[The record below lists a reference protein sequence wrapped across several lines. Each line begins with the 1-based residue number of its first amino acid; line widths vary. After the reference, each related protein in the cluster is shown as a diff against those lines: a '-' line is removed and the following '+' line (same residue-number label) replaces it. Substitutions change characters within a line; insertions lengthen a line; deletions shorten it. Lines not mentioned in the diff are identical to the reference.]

1 MRRPPLLAF
10 TCRDGALMDNFPLRP
25 KRAVWTSLRYWLRA
39 RMPAII
45 GDGASTLVSK
55 VVSQLVQLLIF
66 LVAARVLESAEFGL
80 YAFSSAIVVMLV
92 VISEGG
98 WGEFVMKAECT
109 DLELDQI
116 GTLSIVA
123 GVLVTIVG
131 LLAAAIAWLLFGRQ
145 HEALLLVLFSCWFLP
160 SSLYAVYDGLLVARG
175 LLRKQAAIRIASEIA
190 GLCVTMLGLWLGW
203 NVFSLAAGRL
213 ISQLVCLAGSAAVLA
228 WRPKLHLTWP
238 FAREVLEFSSHIL
251 SNRLI
256 LFLRSYSGTLAIGS
270 FLGLAE
276 AGYYRVAE
284 RIVAA
289 FSELIG
295 EPARMLAWTLFR
307 RAAIVIG
314 VDGRQVRDA
323 GPSATIFMTVLMAI
337 STPIY
342 LGLSLISSELIDI
355 VLGEKWAPAA
365 ILVAILS
372 LKQILL
378 MPGYVTEALLSL
390 SDNIRRMPPTLL
402 LNAVVSVSLILL
414 LAPFGVVAA
423 AWGQCLAS
431 LISFLTSMHLQKN
444 YGGLRWG
451 RVLRKSG
458 YLAVAVALMASA
470 VYGLGYF
477 AGSLSMQ
484 RVLTVLLQ
492 VISGGAIY
500 VCTLLALE
508 KMSGGAVSILS
519 GRR

>member
-1 MRRPPLLAF
+1 MGGFSFRSKNAGS
-10 TCRDGALMDNFPLRP
+10 TGLRH
-25 KRAVWTSLRYWLRA
+25 WLRS
-39 RMPAII
+39 RLPSVV

-55 VVSQLVQLLIF
+55 IVSQIVQLLIF

-92 VISEGG
+92 VVAEGG

-109 DLELDQI
+109 DRELDQI
-116 GTLSIVA
+116 GTISIIA
-123 GVLVTIVG
+123 GMLVTAVG
-131 LLAAAIAWLLFGRQ
+131 LLAAAIAWLFFHRS

-175 LLRKQAAIRIASEIA
+175 LLRKQALIRMASEIA
-190 GLCVTMLGLWLGW
+190 GLCMTMLGLWLGW

-213 ISQLVCLAGSAAVLA
+213 VSQLVCLGGSVAVLA
-228 WRPKLHLTWP
+228 WRPRLHLSWP
-238 FAREVLEFSSHIL
+238 FAREILEFSSHIL

-307 RAAIVIG
+307 RAAIVTG
-314 VDGRQVRDA
+314 LDGRPVRDA
-323 GPSATIFMTVLMAI
+323 GPSATAFMTVLMAI

-342 LGLSLISSELIDI
+342 FGLSLISSDLIDI

-372 LKQILL
+372 MKQVLL

-390 SDNIRRMPPTLL
+390 SGNIRRMPPTLL
-402 LNAVVSVSLILL
+402 LNALVSVSLILL

-423 AWGQCLAS
+423 AWGQCAAS
-431 LISFLTSMHLQKN
+431 LISFVTSMHLQKS

-451 RVLRKSG
+451 KVMRKSR
-458 YLAVAVALMASA
+458 YVAVAVVLMAIA
-470 VYGLGYF
+470 VYGLGHF
-477 AGSLSMQ
+477 AGSLSIQ
-484 RVLTVLLQ
+484 RLVTVLLQ
-492 VISGGAIY
+492 VIAGGAIY
-500 VCTLLALE
+500 VCSLLALE
-508 KMSGGAVSILS
+508 KMSRGAASILPI
-519 GRR
+519 GR

>member
-1 MRRPPLLAF
+1 
-10 TCRDGALMDNFPLRP
+10 MDSLSPRP
-25 KRAVWTSLRYWLRA
+25 KGVGWASLKHWLRS
-39 RMPAII
+39 RTPAVI

-55 VVSQLVQLLIF
+55 IVSQAVQLLIF
-66 LVAARVLESAEFGL
+66 LVAARALESAEFGL

-92 VISEGG
+92 VIAEGG

-109 DLELDQI
+109 DRELDQI
-116 GTLSIVA
+116 GTISILA
-123 GVLVTIVG
+123 GVLVTIIG
-131 LLAAAIAWLLFGRQ
+131 AFSAAIAWFLFHRP
-145 HEALLLVLFSCWFLP
+145 HEALLLALFSCWFLP
-160 SSLYAVYDGLLVARG
+160 ASLYAVYEGLLIARG
-175 LLRKQAAIRIASEIA
+175 LLRKQSIIRIASEIA

-213 ISQLVCLAGSAAVLA
+213 VSQLVCLAGSAAVLG
-228 WRPKLHLTWP
+228 WCPRLHLTWP
-238 FAREVLEFSSHIL
+238 FAREVLGFSGHIL

-270 FLGLAE
+270 FLGLTE
-276 AGYYRVAE
+276 AGYFRVAE

-307 RAAIVIG
+307 RSALGIG
-314 VDGRQVRDA
+314 SDGRQARDI
-323 GPSATIFMTVLMAI
+323 GPSATVFMMVLMAI
-337 STPIY
+337 STPVY
-342 LGLSLISSELIDI
+342 LGLSLISSDLIDI

-372 LKQILL
+372 VKQVLL

-390 SDNIRRMPPTLL
+390 SGNIRRMPPALL
-402 LNAVVSVSLILL
+402 FNAVVSVALVLA

-423 AWGQCLAS
+423 AWGQCVAS
-431 LISFLTSMHLQKN
+431 LVAFLTSMRLQKC
-444 YGGLRWG
+444 YGGLGWAEIM
-451 RVLRKSG
+451 RKSG
-458 YLAVAVALMASA
+458 YVAIAVALMAAA
-470 VYGLGYF
+470 VTALGYF

-492 VISGGAIY
+492 VVSGGAIY
-500 VCTLLALE
+500 VCTLLVL
-508 KMSGGAVSILS
+508 KKVGGGTATIP
-519 GRR
+519 

>member
-1 MRRPPLLAF
+1 
-10 TCRDGALMDNFPLRP
+10 MDSVPVHHKHVVPTSGLRH
-25 KRAVWTSLRYWLRA
+25 WLRS
-39 RMPAII
+39 RMPSIV

-55 VVSQLVQLLIF
+55 IVSQVVQLVIF
-66 LVAARVLESAEFGL
+66 LVAARMLESTEFGL

-92 VISEGG
+92 VIAEGG

-109 DLELDQI
+109 DRELDQI
-116 GTLSIVA
+116 GTIAFIA

-131 LLAAAIAWLLFGRQ
+131 LLAAAIAWRPFSRP
-145 HEALLLVLFSCWFLP
+145 HEALLLLLFSCWFLP

-175 LLRKQAAIRIASEIA
+175 LLRKQAVIRMASEVA
-190 GLCVTMLGLWLGW
+190 GLCVTVLGLWLGW

-213 ISQLVCLAGSAAVLA
+213 VSQLVCLVGSAAVLA
-228 WRPKLHLTWP
+228 WHPRPYLTWP
-238 FAREVLEFSSHIL
+238 FAREILEFSSHIL

-307 RAAIVIG
+307 RAAQVIG
-314 VDGRQVRDA
+314 SDGRQVRDA
-323 GPSATIFMTVLMAI
+323 GPVLMAI

-342 LGLSLISSELIDI
+342 LGLSLISSDLIGI

-365 ILVAILS
+365 VLVTILS
-372 LKQILL
+372 MKQVLL

-390 SDNIRRMPPTLL
+390 SGNIRRMPPTLL

-423 AWGQCLAS
+423 ACGQCLAA
-431 LISFLTSMHLQKN
+431 LISFVTSMHLQRN
-444 YGGLRWG
+444 YGGLRWE

-458 YLAVAVALMASA
+458 YLAIAIALMASA

-477 AGSLSMQ
+477 AGSLSIQ
-484 RVLTVLLQ
+484 RVLILVLQ
-492 VISGGAIY
+492 VVSGGAIY

-508 KMSGGAVSILS
+508 KVSASAASILS
-519 GRR
+519 GRP

>member
-1 MRRPPLLAF
+1 MSNLSFSPKNAGRSGLRSWLL
-10 TCRDGALMDNFPLRP
+10 
-25 KRAVWTSLRYWLRA
+25 A
-39 RMPAII
+39 RMPSII

-55 VVSQLVQLLIF
+55 IVSQVVQLLIF
-66 LVAARVLESAEFGL
+66 LVAARMLESAEFGL

-92 VISEGG
+92 VIAEGG

-109 DLELDQI
+109 ERELDQV
-116 GTLSIVA
+116 GTISIIA
-123 GVLVTIVG
+123 GLMVT
-131 LLAAAIAWLLFGRQ
+131 LLGSLCAMTAWVFFNRP
-145 HEALLLVLFSCWFLP
+145 HEALLLALFSCWFLP

-203 NVFSLAAGRL
+203 NVFSLVAGRL
-213 ISQLVCLAGSAAVLA
+213 VSQLVCLGGSVVVLS
-228 WRPKLHLTWP
+228 WYPRPYLTWP
-238 FAREVLEFSSHIL
+238 FAREILEFSSHIL

-307 RAAIVIG
+307 RSAIVTG
-314 VDGRQVRDA
+314 PDGRAVRDA
-323 GPSATIFMTVLMAI
+323 GPSATVFMMVLMTI

-342 LGLSLISSELIDI
+342 LGLSLISSNLIDI
-355 VLGEKWAPAA
+355 VLGDKWAPAA
-365 ILVAILS
+365 VLVVILS
-372 LKQILL
+372 MKQVLL

-390 SDNIRRMPPTLL
+390 SGNIKRMPPTLF

-423 AWGQCLAS
+423 AWGQCLAAMV
-431 LISFLTSMHLQKN
+431 SFVTSMHLQER
-444 YGGLRWG
+444 YGSLRWR

-458 YLAVAVALMASA
+458 YVAIAVALMAAA

-477 AGSLSMQ
+477 AGSLSLQ
-484 RVLTVLLQ
+484 RVLTVMLQ
-492 VISGGAIY
+492 VVSGGAIY
-500 VCTLLALE
+500 VCTLFVLE
-508 KMSGGAVSILS
+508 KMIGDAASVLS
-519 GRR
+519 LRR

>member
-1 MRRPPLLAF
+1 
-10 TCRDGALMDNFPLRP
+10 MDSFPLRP
-25 KRAVWTSLRYWLRA
+25 KRPLWTSLRHWLRA
-39 RMPAII
+39 RMPAIV

-55 VVSQLVQLLIF
+55 IVSQVVQLLIF

-92 VISEGG
+92 VIAEGG

-109 DLELDQI
+109 DGELDQI
-116 GTLSIVA
+116 GTISIIAGLLVTVA
-123 GVLVTIVG
+123 GLLV
-131 LLAAAIAWLLFGRQ
+131 AAVAWLLFHRT

-190 GLCVTMLGLWLGW
+190 GLCATLAGLWIGW
-203 NVFSLAAGRL
+203 NVFSLVAGRL
-213 ISQLVCLAGSAAVLA
+213 VAQLVCLGASMVVLA
-228 WRPKLHLTWP
+228 WYPRLHLTWP
-238 FAREVLEFSSHIL
+238 FAREILDFSRHIL

-307 RAAIVIG
+307 RSAMVIG
-314 VDGRQVRDA
+314 SDGKQVRNA
-323 GPSATIFMTVLMAI
+323 GASATGFMTVLMAI

-342 LGLSLISSELIDI
+342 IGLSLISTDLIDI

-365 ILVAILS
+365 ILVTILS
-372 LKQILL
+372 MKQVLL
-378 MPGYVTEALLSL
+378 TPGYVTEALLSL
-390 SDNIRRMPPTLL
+390 SGNIRRMPLTLF
-402 LNAVVSVSLILL
+402 LNALVAVSLVLIT
-414 LAPFGVVAA
+414 APFGVVAA
-423 AWGQCLAS
+423 ACGQCIAS
-431 LISFLTSMHLQKN
+431 LISFFTSVYLQKN
-444 YGGLRWG
+444 YGGLGWEK
-451 RVLRKSG
+451 VIRKSI
-458 YLAVAVALMASA
+458 YVAVAVGLMALVVS
-470 VYGLGYF
+470 GLGYF
-477 AGSLSMQ
+477 AVSLSMQ
-484 RVLTVLLQ
+484 RVATILLQ
-492 VISGGAIY
+492 VIIGGIMY
-500 VCTLLALE
+500 VFTLLVLQ
-508 KMSGGAVSILS
+508 KMAESARSAT
-519 GRR
+519 